1 MLNVVPAQLHLA
13 SGKLSTAADDATPS
27 LQATTGDD
35 CGTGFPGA
43 TTAAHSALVEAWHRE
58 DRALL
63 TALHDASA
71 KLHHSAK
78 TYAGTD
84 DDNADHITK
93 SAHPTPD
100 TNGTPPTPLNL

>member
-1 MLNVVPAQLHLA
+1 MTMKKITTILIALTLLA
-13 SGKLSTAADDATPS
+13 VSAYALDVLVDVGGT
-27 LQATTGDD
+27 
-35 CGTGFPGA
+35 GTGFPGA
-43 TTAAHSALVEAWHRE
+43 TTAAHTALVEAWHRE

-71 KLHHSAK
+71 KLHHLAK

-84 DDNADHITK
+84 DDNADHITT

-100 TNGTPPTPLNL
+100 TNGTVPTPLNL